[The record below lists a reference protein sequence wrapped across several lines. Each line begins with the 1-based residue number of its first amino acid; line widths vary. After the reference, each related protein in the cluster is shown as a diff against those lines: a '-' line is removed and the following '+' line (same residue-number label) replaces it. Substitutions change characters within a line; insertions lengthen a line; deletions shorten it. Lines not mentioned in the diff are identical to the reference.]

1 MNIAEQKNGD
11 RRYMIKGINKQI
23 VIVKCGGDVFEQA
36 IFILKPQKYSDGKT
50 ITEEAKKIIKE
61 NTSYF
66 SNKMTKKKRSFRRKT
81 IIDNL
86 FEDY

>member
-1 MNIAEQKNGD
+1 
-11 RRYMIKGINKQI
+11 MIKGINKQI
-23 VIVKCGGDVFEQA
+23 VIVKCGGEVFEQA

>member
-11 RRYMIKGINKQI
+11 RRFMIKGINKQI
-23 VIVKCGGDVFEQA
+23 VIVKCGGEVFEQA

>member
-1 MNIAEQKNGD
+1 
-11 RRYMIKGINKQI
+11 MIKGINKQV
-23 VIVKCGGDVFEQA
+23 VIVKCGGEVFEQA

>member
-23 VIVKCGGDVFEQA
+23 VIVKCGGEVFEQA

>member
-1 MNIAEQKNGD
+1 LNIAEQKNGD

-23 VIVKCGGDVFEQA
+23 VIVKCGGEVFEQA